1 MKFFKEVASKL
12 ITYILVLSL
21 MIGGICVVNAASDF
35 GDDIETE
42 NFYVLTKGEKETLD
56 LTSGGTD
63 CDLTDYKY
71 VSSNK
76 SIATV
81 SKKGVVTAKKDGSC
95 RITIYAKDDK
105 TIRTSTKIYV
115 GPTIKKLKLS
125 TNKVSITDGNYYML
139 KATITP
145 TDAVVSS
152 LDYHSSNT
160 NVAKVSSKGKITA
173 VNPGTCTITVKT
185 RDGSDLSRLCTV
197 TVTKKASSDDAVVF
211 PNPFFKNEVTTN

>member
-1 MKFFKEVASKL
+1 MKFFKDVAKHI

-21 MIGGICVVNAASDF
+21 VFGGAIVAYASDS
-35 GDDIETE
+35 GDEIETE

-56 LTSGGTD
+56 LTSGGSD
-63 CDLTDYKY
+63 CNLKDFNY

-81 SKKGVVTAKKDGSC
+81 SKSGVVTAKKNGTC
-95 RITIYAKDDK
+95 KITISAKDDK

-125 TNKVSITDGNYYML
+125 DSKVNITAGNYYML
-139 KATITP
+139 KATINP
-145 TDAVVSS
+145 TNAVVTS
-152 LDYHSSNT
+152 LNYHSSNT

-185 RDGSDLSRLCTV
+185 RDGSGLSRICTV
-197 TVTKKASSDDAVVF
+197 TVIKKASSDDAVVF
-211 PNPFFKNEVTTN
+211 PNPFFKNEVTTD

>member
-1 MKFFKEVASKL
+1 MKFFKDVASHI

-21 MIGGICVVNAASDF
+21 VFGGVCVAYASDS

-56 LTSGGTD
+56 LTSGGSSCNLD
-63 CDLTDYKY
+63 DYKY

-81 SKKGVVTAKKDGSC
+81 SKTGVVTAKKNGTC
-95 RITIYAKDDK
+95 RVTICSKDDK

-115 GPTIKKLKLS
+115 GETIKKLKLS
-125 TNKVSITDGNYYML
+125 DNKVSITDGNYYML
-139 KATITP
+139 KATINP
-145 TDAVVSS
+145 TNAVVTS
-152 LDYHSSNT
+152 LNYHSSNT

-173 VNPGTCTITVKT
+173 VNPGTCTITVTT
-185 RDGSDLSRLCTV
+185 RDGSNLSKLCTV

-211 PNPFFKNEVTTN
+211 PNPFFKNEVTTD